1 MLTSRDEKY
10 ILSDKDLP
18 AQIFDDKCNDR
29 LNIGILSNV
38 YNSEE
43 LENPIEIW
51 IVKFKDQFEQYF
63 KKELKRS
70 EENAIREKRCRDF
83 NYWVF
88 HVINQ
93 IQEIVKDSGKV
104 KDNTD
109 GIKAF
114 TEGLFRTNNEF
125 GCSLDIDGNREQRDI
140 KKKLD
145 NFCENRDSFKKKL
158 SSYNHTEC
166 EKYKNYV
173 NMTISSFNK
182 FILKGYTK
190 KNDYLYI
197 NEKCNFNK
205 RCAIFPIIQCYSNE
219 MVVTEYVETSENEP
233 CKNIDEYLEAI
244 WNYDTIKSILSAS
257 SPVAGIIV
265 ISLAL
270 YKFSPI
276 KSWISKEKSKFNI
289 LPDGFE
295 EPEISDLLDLPDFVN
310 DIPGNDMYKIGYH
323 TT

>member
-1 MLTSRDEKY
+1 M
-10 ILSDKDLP
+10 ILSEKDLP
-18 AQIFDDKCNDR
+18 AKNFDDKCNER
-29 LNIGILSNV
+29 LNIGMLSNV
-38 YNSEE
+38 YDAKE
-43 LENPIEIW
+43 LESPIEAW
-51 IVKFKDQFEQYF
+51 VVDFKDQFEQYF
-63 KKELKRS
+63 KEELKSS
-70 EENAIREKRCRDF
+70 EEKAFREKRCRDF

-88 HVINQ
+88 HVIHK
-93 IQEIVKDSGKV
+93 IRDIVKDSVQV
-104 KDNTD
+104 KDNTE
-109 GIKAF
+109 GIKVF
-114 TEGLFRTNNEF
+114 TEGLFSRNAEF
-125 GCSLDIDGNREQRDI
+125 GCSLDIDGNRERREI

-145 NFCENRDSFKKKL
+145 NFCENRDSFKERL
-158 SSYNHTEC
+158 NPYNHTEC
-166 EKYKNYV
+166 EKYKNYI
-173 NMTISSFNK
+173 NMTISSFNN
-182 FILKGYTK
+182 FISGGYTK
-190 KNDYLYI
+190 ENAYLHI

-219 MVVTEYVETSENEP
+219 MVVTEHVETSENEP

-244 WNYDTIKSILSAS
+244 WNYDTIKNILSES